1 MISGA
6 KALIAV
12 AGLVV
17 AGSTVAIVA
26 SGNADEGKVVRVID
40 GDTLVVDFDDQ
51 ELTVRLLN
59 VDTPETKD
67 PGKPVECLGP
77 EATDFLT
84 EALPAGSTVTLAF
97 DVEREDRYGRTLAAV
112 YNDDDLLI
120 NAEVARRGLGIPV
133 TVGKNTKF
141 RPPVDE
147 AYQEAQEQHA
157 GLFAEDVGC
166 TVPAMVAA
174 LEETAS
180 QAASQGTGTTAVAA
194 GAAVTAVYALAKTVD
209 AGFDAFEASAKAG
222 ESLIWAALTPA
233 QKADLQAR
241 ANTAQTQV
249 HDRHDELVTVQA
261 ELQASEDEVK
271 RKAAEAE
278 RIAAEE
284 EARKVAAAAQAEADR
299 LAAEQAEAHRIA
311 AEAEA
316 RRIAAAQAEADRQAA
331 YTPPPQQYV
340 PPAPSSNPPGYTG
353 PRCYAPGGKTWR
365 PC

>member
-26 SGNADEGKVVRVID
+26 SGNDDEGKVVRVID
-40 GDTLVVDFDDQ
+40 GDTLVVNFDD
-51 ELTVRLLN
+51 EDLTVRLLN
-59 VDTPETKD
+59 VDTPETKHPD
-67 PGKPVECLGP
+67 KPVECLGP

-84 EALPAGSTVTLAF
+84 EALPAGSTVRLAF

-112 YNDDDLLI
+112 YNEDDLLI
-120 NAEVARRGLGIPV
+120 NAEVARQGLGIPV
-133 TVGKNTKF
+133 TVGKNAKF

-147 AYQEAQEQHA
+147 AYLEAQEQQT
-157 GLFAEDVGC
+157 GLFAEDVEC

-174 LEETAS
+174 LEETAGE
-180 QAASQGTGTTAVAA
+180 AASEATGTTAAAA
-194 GAAVTAVYALAKTVD
+194 GAAVTAVYALAKTAD
-209 AGFDAFEASAKAG
+209 AGYDAFKAGAKA
-222 ESLIWAALTPA
+222 EKSLMWAALTAA
-233 QKADLQAR
+233 QKADLQTR
-241 ANTAQTQV
+241 ADAAHSRV
-249 HDRHDELVTVQA
+249 HARHDELVTMQA
-261 ELQASEDEVK
+261 ERQAAEDEVK

-316 RRIAAAQAEADRQAA
+316 RRVAAAQAEADRKAA
-331 YTPPPQQYV
+331 YNPPPQQYV
-340 PPAPSSNPPGYTG
+340 PPVQNSNPPGYTG